1 MTARPVRDV
10 AGLVLTGGSSR
21 RMGRDK
27 AALPIGGRSLAARVA
42 ACLSDVVAPVLEVGP
57 GRSGLRV
64 APEDRPGAGPL
75 TALVAGWRA
84 LTAGGHRGPVVV
96 VACDLP
102 RVSDPLLRLIAS
114 YPGSGSVVPVV
125 DGRPQPLCARF
136 SASALAHGAA
146 IVGAGGQSLGPLLEH
161 PDVRWLEPSQWS
173 RVADSADFAD
183 VDTPADLARLGL
195 VPG

>member
-1 MTARPVRDV
+1 
-10 AGLVLTGGSSR
+10 LVLTGGSSR

-27 AALPIGGRSLAARVA
+27 ATLRIGGQSLAERVA
-42 ACLSDVVAPVLEVGP
+42 GCLSQVVAPVLEVGP
-57 GRSGLRV
+57 GRTALPV

-75 TALVAGWRA
+75 SALVAGWHA
-84 LTAGGHRGPVVV
+84 LMAEDHHGPVVV

-102 RVSDPLLRLIAS
+102 RVTGPLLRFIALH
-114 YPGSGSVVPVV
+114 PGVGSAVPVV

-136 SASALAHGAA
+136 SASALAHGAEM
-146 IVGAGGQSLGPLLEH
+146 VGTGRRSLGALLEH

-173 RVADSADFAD
+173 RVADGADFVDA
-183 VDTPADLARLGL
+183 DTPDDLARLGL